1 MPYQVR
7 FKIPHT
13 ELEVICTAGDK
24 ITDLHQAMS
33 DISDLYRV
41 GGKCTVCGG
50 PARPV
55 VRAPKSAK
63 GKFYEWWCDDLKCK
77 AKMQLHQKKEGGGL
91 YRVDDEGFEVWEGEK
106 ASEPPF

>member
-13 ELEVICTAGDK
+13 ELEVICTAGESMA
-24 ITDLHQAMS
+24 DLHQAMS

-41 GGKCTVCGG
+41 GGKCTVCNG

-106 ASEPPF
+106 KDELPI